1 MKDPIKFTDIESQ
14 SLTILSGIILIVM
27 TIFLNNI
34 AGPLWASIFAMIG
47 IVGIILRAWRRSV
60 KASIGNSGEEL
71 LEIDRILK
79 KLQDFW
85 QEYQKNSG
93 SSWKH
98 GGVVIK
104 TNPFTTA
111 LVQFKCVFPKLHQEI
126 LKDSEPIKVRE
137 LYYKIEDIE
146 LIYEELRS
154 NRAKDFKIVK
164 QWEALVSDVLKE
176 GNPLKTHNQSLELT
190 GKGRGVS

>member
-14 SLTILSGIILIVM
+14 GITIFFGIILIAM

-60 KASIGNSGEEL
+60 RTSIGNSSEEL

-93 SSWKH
+93 RSWKH
-98 GGVVIK
+98 GGIVIE

-111 LVQFKCVFPKLHQEI
+111 LVQFKCVFPKLHQEV

-137 LYYKIEDIE
+137 FYYKIEDIE
-146 LIYEELRS
+146 LVYEELRS

-164 QWEALVSDVLKE
+164 QWESLVSDVLKQ
-176 GNPLKTHNQSLELT
+176 GNPLKTHNKSLLVP
-190 GKGRGVS
+190 R

>member
-14 SLTILSGIILIVM
+14 SLTILSGIILIAM

-47 IVGIILRAWRRSV
+47 IIGIILRAWRRSV
-60 KASIGNSGEEL
+60 KTSIGNSSEEL

-85 QEYQKNSG
+85 QVYQKNSG
-93 SSWKH
+93 RSWKH

-104 TNPFTTA
+104 TNPFTTT
-111 LVQFKCVFPKLHQEI
+111 LVQFKCVFPKLDQEV
-126 LKDSEPIKVRE
+126 LKDSEPVKVRE
-137 LYYKIEDIE
+137 FYYKIEDIE
-146 LIYEELRS
+146 LIYEDIAVQDSLY
-154 NRAKDFKIVK
+154 F
-164 QWEALVSDVLKE
+164 QVS
-176 GNPLKTHNQSLELT
+176 G
-190 GKGRGVS
+190 